1 VKRSTASPEAHDL
14 YLQGRYFF
22 AKRDSASLVKAQDFF
37 ERAIAKDSSYALA
50 YAGLSDAYVHR
61 SIFGFVAPREV
72 LPQAKTAVLRAL
84 ALDSTLVEAHTSLA
98 FMALVRE
105 RDWPT
110 AKREFDKA
118 LALDPQYPPLHLF
131 YAWYFLAIGQ
141 LNDAVEQLRTAVK
154 LDPFDLISNTRLAS
168 MLFYARRYDEELA
181 QIRRVRELD
190 STFFQLPA
198 EFARAYTQLG
208 RCEDVLAALK
218 HAPEVTTR
226 LALLQGVPGWAYAK
240 CGHPAQA
247 LAQLDRF
254 RMDVQQGRY
263 VAHYP
268 LATIYAGLGDKV
280 RAFAQLDSTFADPS
294 ENLFVI
300 AVDPVF
306 DGLRSDPRFV
316 ALLNRG
322 RPAF

>member
-1 VKRSTASPEAHDL
+1 
-14 YLQGRYFF
+14 
-22 AKRDSASLVKAQDFF
+22 
-37 ERAIAKDSSYALA
+37 
-50 YAGLSDAYVHR
+50 
-61 SIFGFVAPREV
+61 
-72 LPQAKTAVLRAL
+72 
-84 ALDSTLVEAHTSLA
+84 
-98 FMALVRE
+98 
-105 RDWPT
+105 
-110 AKREFDKA
+110 
-118 LALDPQYPPLHLF
+118 
-131 YAWYFLAIGQ
+131 
-141 LNDAVEQLRTAVK
+141 
-154 LDPFDLISNTRLAS
+154 